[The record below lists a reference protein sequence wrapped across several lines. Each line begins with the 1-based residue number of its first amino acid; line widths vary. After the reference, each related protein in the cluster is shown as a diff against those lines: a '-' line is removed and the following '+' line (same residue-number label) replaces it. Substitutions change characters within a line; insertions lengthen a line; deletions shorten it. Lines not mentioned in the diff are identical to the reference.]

1 MISMKLLNYQYKKN
15 SQLSWVEVFQKP
27 CPIGV
32 HTLQTGSVI
41 INLKGTL
48 NPDHPRA
55 RDVEDQEMEV
65 PILAHW
71 IHHQEKGDFLL
82 DVGLDSSYLKDP
94 CGGLEGTSVDEY
106 LQEENENIAYH
117 LEKKGINLKMVFL
130 SHLHSDHAVG
140 VRELPK
146 NIPYITGKGEYEEY
160 QPEIHGDFLEGLVEL
175 FEIDYSR
182 AQNMPFLGPSVDLLG
197 DGSLWAIHTP
207 GHTSGHSS
215 FLVNGVDGPVLLA
228 MDAAFIRENL
238 KLGVAPSD
246 YTWNTEVA
254 QETLEKILTFL
265 RLYPQVRVGVGH
277 DILKY

>member
-1 MISMKLLNYQYKKN
+1 MKLVNYQYKKT
-15 SQLSWVEVFQKP
+15 SKLSWAEVFQNLRN
-27 CPIGV
+27 ITV
-32 HTLQTGSVI
+32 HTFQTGSVI

-55 RDVEDQEMEV
+55 RDVEDKEIEV

-82 DVGLDSSYLKDP
+82 DVGLDSSYFKDP

-106 LQEENENIAYH
+106 QQQENENIGHH
-117 LEKKGINLKMVFL
+117 LEKRGINLEMVFL
-130 SHLHSDHAVG
+130 SHLHSDHAAG

-146 NIPYITGKGEYEEY
+146 NIPYVTGKGEYKDY
-160 QPEIHGDFLEGLVEL
+160 QPEVHGDFLEGLKEL
-175 FEIDYSR
+175 FEIDYSL

-207 GHTSGHSS
+207 GHTPGHSS
-215 FLVNGVDGPVLLA
+215 FLVNGVDGPVLMA

-238 KLGVAPSD
+238 KLGVAPID
-246 YTWNTEVA
+246 YTGDVEMA

-265 RLYPQVRVGVGH
+265 RLYPQVRVVAGH
-277 DILKY
+277 EDLK

>member
-1 MISMKLLNYQYKKN
+1 MKLVNYQYKKT
-15 SQLSWVEVFQKP
+15 SKLSWVEVFQNP
-27 CPIGV
+27 CPISV
-32 HTLQTGSVI
+32 HTFQTGSVI

-55 RDVEDQEMEV
+55 RDVEDQEIGV

-71 IHHQEKGDFLL
+71 IHHHEKGDFLL
-82 DVGLDSSYLKDP
+82 DVGLDSSYFKDP
-94 CGGLEGTSVDEY
+94 CGGLEGSSVDEY
-106 LQEENENIAYH
+106 LQGENENIAHH
-117 LEKKGINLKMVFL
+117 LEKRGINIGMVFL
-130 SHLHSDHAVG
+130 SHLHSDHAAG

-146 NIPYITGKGEYEEY
+146 NIPYVTGKGEYKEY
-160 QPEIHGDFLEGLVEL
+160 QPEVHGDFLEGLEEL

-197 DGSLWAIHTP
+197 DGSLWAFHTP
-207 GHTSGHSS
+207 GHTPGHSS
-215 FLVNGVDGPVLLA
+215 FLVNGMDGPVLLA
-228 MDAAFIRENL
+228 MDVAFIGENL

-265 RLYPQVRVGVGH
+265 RLYPQVRVVAGH
-277 DILKY
+277 EV